1 MYIYS
6 LECYISYGDESVFSV
21 QNSTSNPKLS
31 TKVKLD
37 YENTTQYSVV
47 VVAQDLANECHKGR
61 ALVQINIVD
70 LNDNYPTFNE
80 DKYTARI
87 PEDAPSGTLVT
98 KVLLT
103 LELFCPVRKQFPV
116 TELYFGC

>member
-61 ALVQINIVD
+61 ALVQINVVFFGLDIYVHLLSIV
-70 LNDNYPTFNE
+70 
-80 DKYTARI
+80 
-87 PEDAPSGTLVT
+87 
-98 KVLLT
+98 VLCYANIIQT
-103 LELFCPVRKQFPV
+103 
-116 TELYFGC
+116 T

>member
-1 MYIYS
+1 M
-6 LECYISYGDESVFSV
+6 
-21 QNSTSNPKLS
+21 
-31 TKVKLD
+31 KLD

>member
-1 MYIYS
+1 MHWIWTYLCFVILCVYS

-37 YENTTQYSVV
+37 YENITQYSVV
-47 VVAQDLANECHKGR
+47 VVAQDLANECHKSR
-61 ALVQINIVD
+61 ALVQINVVD
-70 LNDNYPTFNE
+70 LNDNYPTFKE
-80 DKYTARI
+80 DEYTARI
-87 PEDAPSGTLVT
+87 PENTRNGTLVI

-103 LELFCPVRKQFPV
+103 L
-116 TELYFGC
+116 